1 MGEKTYNKLVRD
13 KIPEVL
19 TEHGV
24 LGDFEELADEQFRLA
39 LLDKLVEEA
48 KELRESEGDMGERA
62 DVAEVLKSIDEV
74 FGFTPEK
81 VEKSREKK
89 LSERGGFEK
98 KLFLKTTTE

>member
-24 LGDFEELADEQFRLA
+24 LGDFEELTDEQFRLA

-48 KELRESEGDMGERA
+48 KELRESDGDLGERA
-62 DVAEVLKSIDEV
+62 DVAEVLKSLDEV
-74 FGFTPEK
+74 CGFTPEK
-81 VEKSREKK
+81 VEDARNEK
-89 LSERGGFEK
+89 LSDRGGFDK
-98 KLFLKTTTE
+98 KLYLKTTTE